1 MSFFELAA
9 WVVGN
14 FFVAGIVA
22 GFVIV
27 AALPRQGGRS
37 DMDGGDWREPSPHRD
52 DDDRP
57 RRWPQR

>member
-9 WVVGN
+9 WVIGN

-27 AALPRQGGRS
+27 AVLPRQADRS
-37 DMDGGDWREPSPHRD
+37 DMDGGHWREPSPPRD
-52 DDDRP
+52 DDARP

>member
-1 MSFFELAA
+1 MNFFELAA
-9 WVVGN
+9 WVIGN

-27 AALPRQGGRS
+27 AVLPRQGGCS
-37 DMDGGDWREPSPHRD
+37 DMDGDDRREPSPPREDHE
-52 DDDRP
+52 RP